1 MHTTHNPLQKCRQ
14 CGIDDLAYY
23 IIVTYYRVSQE
34 HSNRE
39 FEPRV
44 VVLAIQQREKIVKLW
59 VACSHFRTLV
69 LYPKLA
75 MSLCCVQS

>member
-1 MHTTHNPLQKCRQ
+1 MHWTQTCCLHLQ
-14 CGIDDLAYY
+14 ISH
-23 IIVTYYRVSQE
+23 YRLSQE
-34 HSNRE
+34 HANRE